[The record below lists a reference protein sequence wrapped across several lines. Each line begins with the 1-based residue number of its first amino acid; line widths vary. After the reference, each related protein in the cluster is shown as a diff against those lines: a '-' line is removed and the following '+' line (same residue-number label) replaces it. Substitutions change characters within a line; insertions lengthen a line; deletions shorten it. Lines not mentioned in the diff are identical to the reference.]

1 MALRKSIRRI
11 AGNARDGIIRSIAA
25 AAGYDASP
33 RWAPGDL
40 ASARRLRYLLDAL
53 HVVQVLDIGAN
64 RGGFRDHLRST
75 VGFPG
80 RIHSFEPDPDL
91 AAHCLARAKADR
103 DAAWRVSPVALGSE
117 PGRLTLN
124 RMRQSVYNSFLLPQ
138 DTPEHPGNAVME
150 RLEVEVRT
158 LDGMLPELGDLSR
171 CFVKIDT
178 QGFDLEVLKGGRRAF
193 AQVPLVQTEISFRG
207 IYQGMP
213 GYAASL
219 SAFAEAGFEV
229 ADMFLV
235 NGPERQIAA
244 TEFDCLLVRRDRC

>member
-1 MALRKSIRRI
+1 MVLRKSIRRI
-11 AGNARDGIIRSIAA
+11 AGNARDGIIRRIAA

-33 RWAPGDL
+33 RWAPGNW

-53 HVVQVLDIGAN
+53 HVVQALDIGAN
-64 RGGFRDHLRST
+64 RGGFRDHLRDT
-75 VGFPG
+75 VGFTG
-80 RIHSFEPDPDL
+80 RIHGFEPDPDL
-91 AAHCLARAKADR
+91 AALCAARAKAER
-103 DAAWRVSPVALGSE
+103 DAAWTVSPFALGAE

-150 RLEVEVRT
+150 RVEVEVRT

-171 CFVKIDT
+171 SFVKIDT

-235 NGPERQIAA
+235 SAHERQIAA